1 LIPKSE
7 SRLSPIPQV
16 IQFPEIGERMNLK
29 LSPTDLTFLYEGC
42 KRCFYFKTLHNIS
55 QPSIQLPTIF
65 TKIAGLLK
73 THYMGKQ
80 TNELHIALPPGV
92 INYGEK
98 YVKSEV
104 IQLPNRKHTCYI
116 NGRFDITISFDDGT
130 YGVFDFKTGN
140 PESQSASLYG
150 RQLNAYAYALEH
162 SAGGLSLSP
171 ISKLGLLYFY
181 PSRITQ
187 TSLDWLSYDA
197 DVTLIEIQ
205 KDEQGFIRFIN
216 EVLGLFEFSRPPEP
230 SSNCKWCNY
239 LTKHRSIG
247 GTV

>member
-1 LIPKSE
+1 
-7 SRLSPIPQV
+7 
-16 IQFPEIGERMNLK
+16 MNLK

-55 QPSIQLPTIF
+55 QPSIQLPSIF

-73 THYMGKQ
+73 THYTGRR
-80 TNELHIALPPGV
+80 TSDLHVVLPPGV

-98 YVKSEV
+98 YVTSEIIRV
-104 IQLPNRKHTCYI
+104 PDRAHTCYI

-130 YGVFDFKTGN
+130 YGVYDFKTGD
-140 PESQSASLYG
+140 PESQSTNLYG
-150 RQLNAYAYALEH
+150 RQLHAYAYALEH
-162 SAGGLSLSP
+162 SAGRLSLSP

-181 PSRITQ
+181 PTGITQ
-187 TSLDWLSYDA
+187 TSPDRLSYDA

-205 KDEQGFIRFIN
+205 KDEQKFIRFIS
-216 EVLGLFEFSRPPEP
+216 EVLGIFEFSRPPE
-230 SSNCKWCNY
+230 SSPDCKWCNY